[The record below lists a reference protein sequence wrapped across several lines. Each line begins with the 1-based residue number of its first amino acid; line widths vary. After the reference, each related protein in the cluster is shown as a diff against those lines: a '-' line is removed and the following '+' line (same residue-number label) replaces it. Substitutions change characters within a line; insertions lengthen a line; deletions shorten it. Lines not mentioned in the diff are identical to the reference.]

1 MVSIETVHRATIALM
16 QNTTSSSPTAFNDLI
31 PEDVSRPAEKRDYWV
46 WIYLP
51 FLIGI
56 LVFVGIGLL
65 VVRAGFGSASVWA
78 DTSLIFMLLPMIL
91 LGLVLLVLLVA
102 LVYGIYK
109 LITMIPEWFTII
121 RRFFWQAENA
131 AQRIGDIAVRPF
143 TVMKSSWAALKES
156 YSWLVSIAGIF
167 KGETHD

>member
-1 MVSIETVHRATIALM
+1 M
-16 QNTTSSSPTAFNDLI
+16 QNKTSRSLTAFDDLY

-102 LVYGIYK
+102 LVYGI
-109 LITMIPEWFTII
+109 
-121 RRFFWQAENA
+121 
-131 AQRIGDIAVRPF
+131 
-143 TVMKSSWAALKES
+143 
-156 YSWLVSIAGIF
+156 
-167 KGETHD
+167 

>member
-1 MVSIETVHRATIALM
+1 M
-16 QNTTSSSPTAFNDLI
+16 QNKTSSSLTAFDDLYL
-31 PEDVSRPAEKRDYWV
+31 EDVTRPTEKRDYWV

-51 FLIGI
+51 LLIGI

-78 DTSLIFMLLPMIL
+78 DTSLILMLLPMIL

-102 LVYGIYK
+102 MVYGIYK
-109 LITMIPEWFTII
+109 LITMTPEWFTII

-131 AQRIGDIAVRPF
+131 VQRTGDIAVRPF

-156 YSWLVSIAGIF
+156 YVWLVSMARIF

>member
-16 QNTTSSSPTAFNDLI
+16 QNKASSSPAAFDDLY
-31 PEDVSRPAEKRDYWV
+31 PEDVSRPTEKRDYWV

-78 DTSLIFMLLPMIL
+78 DTSLIFMLLPTIL
-91 LGLVLLVLLVA
+91 LGLVLFVLLV
-102 LVYGIYK
+102 LMVYGIYK
-109 LITMIPEWFTII
+109 LITMIPEWFTSI

-131 AQRIGDIAVRPF
+131 VQQTGDIAVRPF
-143 TVMKSSWAALKES
+143 TVMKSSWAALRES
-156 YSWLVSIAGIF
+156 YSWLVSIARIF